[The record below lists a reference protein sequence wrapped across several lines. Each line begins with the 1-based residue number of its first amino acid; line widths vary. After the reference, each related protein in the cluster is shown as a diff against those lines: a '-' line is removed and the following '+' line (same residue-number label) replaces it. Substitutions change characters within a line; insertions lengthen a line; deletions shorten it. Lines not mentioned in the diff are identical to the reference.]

1 MFGKRFLSLLNIL
14 THTFVNTV
22 RSSSYATYVYAY
34 IYEHTFGRMLENYLR
49 HSTPYARVS
58 PVQRLPY
65 NKRDEIVSGG

>member
-1 MFGKRFLSLLNIL
+1 MFGKRFLSLLNIIL

-22 RSSSYATYVYAY
+22 RSSSYATYVYAC

-58 PVQRLPY
+58 PVQTL
-65 NKRDEIVSGG
+65 S